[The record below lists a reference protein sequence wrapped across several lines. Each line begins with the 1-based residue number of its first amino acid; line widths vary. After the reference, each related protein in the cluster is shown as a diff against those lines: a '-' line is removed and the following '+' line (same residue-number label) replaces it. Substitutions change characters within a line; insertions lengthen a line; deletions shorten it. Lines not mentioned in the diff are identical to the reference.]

1 MWCKLCIVHWT
12 LVFIQGVFKCEFS
25 LSGRKI
31 PMLIAADELFDLVSS
46 ETLEKCS

>member
-1 MWCKLCIVHWT
+1 MWCKVQIVHWT
-12 LVFIQGVFKCEFS
+12 LVFIQGVVKCAFS

-31 PMLIAADELFDLVSS
+31 PVLIAADELFDLASS